1 MDAAMKDADSLT
13 TTPFQ
18 TQAHAQWQHLL
29 AEGLSRGALV
39 RFHSRYK
46 YLVMACSPQ
55 AYRELGRLLGS
66 MSGDD
71 DPQQLGATYF
81 NLLLQALQHTPSR
94 GTHTNVLQH
103 LSGYLRP
110 VLAQHERRQL
120 QDTISHYQQGIVPLT
135 APLALL
141 RHHLHGHPDPYLLQ
155 QVYLQPALHSPDA
168 A

>member
-1 MDAAMKDADSLT
+1 MKDADNQAI
-13 TTPFQ
+13 TPFQ
-18 TQAHAQWQHLL
+18 AQAHAQWQHLL

-46 YLVMACSPQ
+46 YLVMACSPK

-71 DPQQLGATYF
+71 DPQRVGANYFIQLQ
-81 NLLLQALQHTPSR
+81 QALQHTPSR

-110 VLAQHERRQL
+110 VLAQHERSQL
-120 QDTISHYQQGIVPLT
+120 QETIRHYQQGSVTLT
-135 APLALL
+135 IPLALL
-141 RHHLHGHPDPYLLQ
+141 RHYLQEHPDPYLLQ
-155 QVYLQPALHSPDA
+155 QVYLQPALHSPA
-168 A
+168 AA